1 MHSNKYRSMKS
12 ILYKLFLL
20 WCFSHFL
27 FSFFFGVI
35 QIDGTS
41 MRPTLSDNEY
51 VFYAHKYYKN
61 NQIKLGDII
70 LLKVKDN
77 LFIKRVVGI
86 PGDTIE
92 MTNGILSVNGIK
104 KTSDIEIEMNIYE
117 EKINQSNIFT
127 ILNIS
132 KSDDHDNFKKIKIP
146 KDHYFVLGD
155 NREDS
160 NDSRHMG
167 FIKKENIIHKY
178 LPKTHY
184 IYNLS
189 KYFFALESIF

>member
-1 MHSNKYRSMKS
+1 MKS
-12 ILYKLFLL
+12 ILYNLFLL
-20 WCFSHFL
+20 WCLFHFL
-27 FSFFFGVI
+27 FSFFFGVS

-51 VFYAHKYYKN
+51 VFYAHKYYKD

-70 LLKVKDN
+70 LFEVKNEEN

-86 PGDTIE
+86 PGDIIE
-92 MTNGILSVNGIK
+92 MKNGILSVNGIK
-104 KTSDIEIEMNIYE
+104 KTDDVEIEMNIFE
-117 EKINQSNIFT
+117 EKINKSNIFK

-132 KSDDHDNFKKIKIP
+132 KSEEHNNFKKIKIP
-146 KDHYFVLGD
+146 EDHYFVLGD
-155 NREDS
+155 NREVS
-160 NDSRHMG
+160 HDSRDMG
-167 FIKKENIIHKY
+167 LIKKENIIHKY